1 MEESR
6 EGEGR
11 VVDTY
16 VSRDR
21 LIKRRKEKEKRLEGE
36 KRDEGGI

>member
-6 EGEGR
+6 ESEGR

-36 KRDEGGI
+36 KKG